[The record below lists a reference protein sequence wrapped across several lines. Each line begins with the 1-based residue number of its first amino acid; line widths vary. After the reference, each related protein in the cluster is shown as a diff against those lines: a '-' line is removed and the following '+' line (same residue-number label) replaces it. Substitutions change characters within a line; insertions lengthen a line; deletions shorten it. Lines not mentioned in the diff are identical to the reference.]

1 MHIKPRIGG
10 AAMLTKITVAAF
22 SLAVVWLVMTPAAY
36 ADDWDKATRFTVNQP
51 IEIPGMI
58 LPAGTYI
65 VKIVDLAAERHV
77 VRFLSED
84 GLTIYATLIGIPNF
98 RLEPTEKSAFIFYE
112 ADVNEP
118 RALHAWF
125 YPGHQYGIEFAYPE
139 RRAAQIA
146 RVVEEPVIAFKEPEL
161 FFREEPT
168 PVPVEELAGEPLV
181 AVTPAGK
188 ELGLPEFT
196 PVEEPEL
203 GPEFYEPLQLP
214 RTATPFPLVALVGLL
229 AAGAASTIRFFHK

>member
-1 MHIKPRIGG
+1 
-10 AAMLTKITVAAF
+10 MLKTFLVVAC
-22 SLAVVWLVMTPAAY
+22 SLAVVWLVTTPTAS
-36 ADDWDKATRFTVNQP
+36 ADDWDKATRITLNQP
-51 IEIPGMI
+51 IEIPGLV

-77 VRFLSED
+77 VRFTSED
-84 GLTIYATLIGIPNF
+84 GTKVFATLIGIPNF
-98 RLEPTEKSAFIFYE
+98 RLEPTEESAFIFRE
-112 ADVNEP
+112 AEVAQP
-118 RALHAWF
+118 KALHAWF

-146 RVVEEPVIAFKEPEL
+146 QAVEEPVVAYKEPEP
-161 FFREEPT
+161 FEQWEPIQ
-168 PVPVEELAGEPLV
+168 PVEELLEEPLV
-181 AVTPAGK
+181 AVTPTGEEVA
-188 ELGLPEFT
+188 LPEFT

-203 GPEFYEPLQLP
+203 GPEYWEPLELP